1 MKIQDQLLFKINK
14 NKSIFQNNK
23 NNKNN
28 YNMNKNMNKKKYKD
42 KNNVIIIHH
51 QFIQKKIK
59 V

>member
-1 MKIQDQLLFKINK
+1 
-14 NKSIFQNNK
+14 
-23 NNKNN
+23 
-28 YNMNKNMNKKKYKD
+28 MNKNMNKKKYKD